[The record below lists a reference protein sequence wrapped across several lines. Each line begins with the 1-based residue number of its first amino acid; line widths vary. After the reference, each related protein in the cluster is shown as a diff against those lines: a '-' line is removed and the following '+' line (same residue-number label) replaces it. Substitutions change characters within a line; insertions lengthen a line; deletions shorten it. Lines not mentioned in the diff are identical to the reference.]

1 MTLKKKR
8 NVFVA
13 AITSLL
19 LLAACD
25 DDSSTSPVT
34 PSNNEQSSSSI
45 GEFVESGFMTDSRDG
60 QSYKIVKIGNQ
71 TWMAQNL
78 NYETAN
84 SYCYDNDSANCTK
97 YGRLYT
103 WAAAKTAC
111 PSGWYL
117 PSNDAWEILFTELGG
132 RSTAGKVLKST
143 SEWNNNGNGT
153 DAYGFSALPAG
164 KSDDCGYF
172 NSVSEFTKFWSATPN
187 YFEYYAYCMQLFY
200 DSDLASLSVF
210 NTNNGFSVRCLKY

>member
-1 MTLKKKR
+1 MILKKKR
-8 NVFVA
+8 NVFVV

-25 DDSSTSPVT
+25 DDSSTSPIT

-45 GEFVESGFMTDSRDG
+45 GEFVERGSMTDSRDG
-60 QSYKIVKIGNQ
+60 QTYKTVKIGNQ

-103 WAAAKTAC
+103 WAAAKKAC
-111 PSGWYL
+111 PSGWHL
-117 PSNDAWEILFTELGG
+117 PGNDAWEILFTELGG
-132 RSTAGKVLKST
+132 QSTAGKVLKST
-143 SEWNNNGNGT
+143 FEWNNNGNGT
-153 DAYGFSALPAG
+153 DAYGFSVLPAG
-164 KSDDCGYF
+164 IGDDGGDFYYVGE
-172 NSVSEFTKFWSATPN
+172 SAKFWSASQE
-187 YFEYYAYCMQLFY
+187 YLEYYAYCMVLFY
-200 DSDLASLSVF
+200 NSDYASLSVF
-210 NTNNGFSVRCLKY
+210 STYHDFSVRCLKY